1 MAQALYYAK
10 LIYNA
15 NGGTG
20 APAAQ
25 SAYSDEPSSSV
36 YVILGA
42 APSRQYH
49 TFKGWA
55 PSPSAGS
62 GRTPGGKYYMTT
74 SDTLYAANA
83 RIYNLYAT
91 WQRNTVL
98 IGYDPNGGSGSA
110 WYQTVNQGEQITL
123 SSTIPTRTGYKFL
136 GWATS
141 ADATAPAYQAGGKAT
156 FTRETRLYAV
166 WEISN
171 STISSITGSV
181 PIDGATQGSVSI
193 SSINNAYR
201 HELTISIGD
210 SSQVISLAAGVS
222 SANFTI
228 PASWLAEVPNSTT
241 GTARASLKTF
251 NGSTQ
256 VGGTDIKTFSITVP
270 DSIVPSLSV
279 EADYV
284 NSNAVVDGWDI
295 LLQNYSQI
303 KLTATAAGGTGAS
316 ISNIAFSGD
325 GLSQT
330 GSATEATSA
339 VLTASGTR
347 SWTVIATDSRG
358 RTATATV
365 TETVH
370 EYHSPSIAEIIAYR
384 ADSSGN
390 RDDAA
395 GTYISAQG
403 TFTYASADGNNDLSV
418 DQFEYQAEDASSWT
432 VGANNVVSGSPYV
445 FGNGLIA
452 ETKMFHVRLSLT
464 DALGNSAQYVVD
476 VAPIV
481 GYAFGLKNDRVHF
494 GGPCKEKG
502 FVCDFPT
509 KLVNG
514 HIVGSHSASG
524 NYAKILTFS
533 TDVQVGKNLLNDID
547 PDVKQAYITGA
558 NKLGASAND
567 RTVIIP
573 INPNTDYT
581 FTRNRVAIEGASSDD
596 TNVLLFAEYPV
607 IGTTV
612 GTSTGVNTT
621 SNPAVRTFNSGSNIY
636 AAIKIA
642 NVTKTKYQET
652 LSASQLELGSSST
665 SHEAYVNPSNINVN
679 APITIEYARS
689 GDTSPTRL
697 TIGFN
702 RDYTLA
708 SFTSSNSAD
717 AYLHNLATATWVL
730 YIGKNSSFDSVEVLD
745 FHNPWSNTDMTVEW
759 EDTSVST
766 LPTGATQAT
775 GACKTGTMTLGNGAS
790 ALGEI
795 RVKQSGRVVNVSG
808 YAQGTF
814 SSGTTGYLL
823 GTISGVDMPSN
834 YIRAVGGC
842 GSQNYYAYESAY
854 LILDQTTGDLT
865 ARCSANS
872 SYVTFNLTYI
882 AD

>member
-1 MAQALYYAK
+1 MALAAYYAK

-15 NGGTG
+15 NGGSG

-25 SAYSDEPSSSV
+25 SAYSDEPGASV

-42 APSRQYH
+42 APSRQYY

-55 PSPSAGS
+55 PSASASS

-74 SDTLYAANA
+74 STTLYAANA

-123 SSTIPTRTGYKFL
+123 SSTVPTRTGYKFL

-141 ADATAPAYQAGGKAT
+141 STATSPAYQAGGKAT

-193 SSINNAYR
+193 SSINNSYT
-201 HELTISIGD
+201 HELTISIGE
-210 SSQVISLAAGVS
+210 SSQVINLAAGVS

-256 VGGTDIKTFSITVP
+256 VGGADVKTFSITVP
-270 DSIVPSLSV
+270 ASIVPSLSV

-395 GTYISAQG
+395 GTYIVAQG
-403 TFTYASADGNNDLSV
+403 SFSYASADGNNDLSV
-418 DQFEYQAEDASSWT
+418 DQFEYQAEDEASWT
-432 VGANNVVSGSPYV
+432 VGQANVESGMSYL
-445 FGNGLIA
+445 FGNGNIT
-452 ETKMFHVRLSLT
+452 ETKVFHIRLSLT

-476 VAPIV
+476 VSPII
-481 GYAFGLKNDRVHF
+481 GYGFGLKNDRVHF
-494 GGPCKEKG
+494 GGPCKEPG
-502 FVCDFPT
+502 FVCDFDT
-509 KLVNG
+509 KFLGVVDVIPRRAYATLSSSG
-514 HIVGSHSASG
+514 WYRICTAQDESGAVFDFTIGRKYGSVRAEAHKITMLMVGGGQSVFTDESSAS
-524 NYAKILTFS
+524 NVLCIDKIRCTYGDYLVHFDIHFNASSSEEVYVDYVVSGDPNVKSTCESEELISVNDAPSGETILLTYSFAS
-533 TDVQVGKNLLNDID
+533 HVATPLEYG
-547 PDVKQAYITGA
+547 ITGSWRYRKWSDGRIEIWGVPKVTITLTA
-558 NKLGASAND
+558 IGVYHRGSF
-567 RTVIIP
+567 
-573 INPNTDYT
+573 T
-581 FTRNRVAIEGASSDD
+581 FD
-596 TNVLLFAEYPV
+596 LPF
-607 IGTTV
+607 
-612 GTSTGVNTT
+612 
-621 SNPAVRTFNSGSNIY
+621 
-636 AAIKIA
+636 
-642 NVTKTKYQET
+642 T
-652 LSASQLELGSSST
+652 LSDLEMLQMTAYKDTLWYCLG
-665 SHEAYVNPSNINVN
+665 N
-679 APITIEYARS
+679 
-689 GDTSPTRL
+689 
-697 TIGFN
+697 
-702 RDYTLA
+702 
-708 SFTSSNSAD
+708 FTNGKTVTGYGYDVVDSSNYNTYVSVYA
-717 AYLHNLATATWVL
+717 
-730 YIGKNSSFDSVEVLD
+730 IGK
-745 FHNPWSNTDMTVEW
+745 
-759 EDTSVST
+759 
-766 LPTGATQAT
+766 
-775 GACKTGTMTLGNGAS
+775 
-790 ALGEI
+790 I
-795 RVKQSGRVVNVSG
+795 
-808 YAQGTF
+808 
-814 SSGTTGYLL
+814 
-823 GTISGVDMPSN
+823 
-834 YIRAVGGC
+834 
-842 GSQNYYAYESAY
+842 
-854 LILDQTTGDLT
+854 
-865 ARCSANS
+865 
-872 SYVTFNLTYI
+872 
-882 AD
+882 